1 MLLSKKQP
9 FHEFE
14 KLKIPKKDIGV
25 SVLTLSS
32 LLSTS
37 LSKASWLTEK
47 EKEKEKERE

>member
-1 MLLSKKQP
+1 MLLSKKT